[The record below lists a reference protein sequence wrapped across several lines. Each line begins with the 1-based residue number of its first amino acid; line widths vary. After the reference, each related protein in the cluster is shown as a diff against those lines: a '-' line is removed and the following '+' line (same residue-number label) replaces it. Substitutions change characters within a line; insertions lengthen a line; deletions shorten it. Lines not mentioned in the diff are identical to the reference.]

1 MMATKR
7 QGNGASGPVRVHL
20 VVSSP
25 RSSRIYDL
33 EEGQMLL
40 VGRSSEIEVTVDDPM
55 VSRIHTQVERLEK
68 GVAVTDRGSSN
79 GTWVNGK
86 MIAETFVIGPGDEVK
101 LGSTVLTI
109 VEASALPMYRRSVM
123 PHEELMVRFGYE
135 LERARLHGVPMGLIY
150 MDPSVFVASEDRL
163 VSTFMEVMGPGDMLG
178 HAEENEFLV
187 LLPEGSRQRTEGLV
201 RQFLELVLDPT
212 EARKGIGVAV
222 FPDGGMDTA
231 SLLAT
236 ARRTAARREWRRS
249 IAPQPTP
256 DDDARAI
263 TVVEGVSADADPE
276 QSFIAR
282 DPAMRSLIK
291 LAKKVAVADVPVL
304 ITGETGAGKEVLARY
319 VHINSPR
326 KKGPF
331 VKVNCATLPPSVIE
345 SELFGHEKGG
355 FTGADEKRIGFFES
369 GNFGTVMLDEI
380 TELPLSIQAKLL
392 RFLDDFTI
400 TRVGSSKEVL
410 LDVRVLALTNRDV
423 EEEVR
428 TGRFRQDLYYRLSTF
443 VLFVPPLRG
452 RRADIPVLARYFT
465 LRASRRSRRPVPVV
479 TDAYLDR
486 LASHTW
492 PGNVR
497 ELRNVVENSLI
508 RADEDELLPEHL
520 PALRSARDAPP
531 LPNGVAGGV
540 SGTMRQRKEA
550 AEAEEIRKALDSTGG
565 NQTAAAKILGVSRR
579 TLWTKIRQYG
589 IEVKKGG

>member
-1 MMATKR
+1 MATKR
-7 QGNGASGPVRVHL
+7 QNGGANGPVRVHL

-33 EEGQMLL
+33 EEGQTLL
-40 VGRSSEIEVTVDDPM
+40 VGRSSDIDVTVDDPM
-55 VSRIHTQVERLEK
+55 VSRIHTQVERLED

-86 MIAETFVIGPGDEVK
+86 MIEESFAIGPGDEVK

-109 VEASALPMYRRSVM
+109 VEASALPIYRRSVM
-123 PHEELMVRFGYE
+123 PHEEFMVRFGYE

-150 MDPSVFVASEDRL
+150 LDPSVFDASEDRQVATL
-163 VSTFMEVMGPGDMLG
+163 MEVMGPGDMLG
-178 HAEENEFLV
+178 HALEGEFLV

-212 EARKGIGVAV
+212 ESRKGIGVAV
-222 FPDGGMDTA
+222 FPDGGMDTG

-236 ARRTAARREWRRS
+236 ARRTSARREWRRS
-249 IAPQPTP
+249 LAPPP
-256 DDDARAI
+256 VAEDDPQAI
-263 TVVEGVSADADPE
+263 TVVEGVSAEADPE

-282 DPAMRSLIK
+282 DASMRSLIK
-291 LAKKVAVADVPVL
+291 LAKKVAVADVPAL

-326 KKGPF
+326 RKGPF

-369 GNFGTVMLDEI
+369 GNFGTVVLDEI
-380 TELPLSIQAKLL
+380 TELPLSIQVKLL

-400 TRVGSSKEVL
+400 TRVGSSKEIL

-428 TGRFRQDLYYRLSTF
+428 TGRFRQDLFYRLSTF

-452 RRADIPVLARYFT
+452 RRDDIPVLARYFT
-465 LRASRRSRRPVPVV
+465 LRAARRSRQPVPVV
-479 TDAYLDR
+479 TDAYVER
-486 LASHTW
+486 LASHSW

-497 ELRNVVENSLI
+497 ELRNVVESSLI
-508 RADEDELLPEHL
+508 RADGDELLPEHL

-531 LPNGVAGGV
+531 LPNGLAGPG
-540 SGTMRQRKEA
+540 SGTIRQRKEA
-550 AEAEEIRKALDSTGG
+550 AETEEIRKALDSTGG

>member
-1 MMATKR
+1 MATRKNS
-7 QGNGASGPVRVHL
+7 GDANGPVRVHL

-25 RSSRIYDL
+25 RASRIYDL
-33 EEGQMLL
+33 EEGETLL
-40 VGRSSEIEVTVDDPM
+40 VGRSSDIHVTVDDPM
-55 VSRIHTQVERLEK
+55 VSRIHTQVERRED
-68 GVAVTDRGSSN
+68 GVSVMDRGSSN

-86 MIAETFVIGPGDEVK
+86 MIEDRFMIGPGDEVK

-109 VEASALPMYRRSVM
+109 VEASALPAYRRSVM
-123 PHEELMVRFGYE
+123 PHEEFMVRFGYE
-135 LERARLHGVPMGLIY
+135 LERARLHGVPIGLIY
-150 MDPSVFVASEDRL
+150 MDPTVFDSTEERL
-163 VSTFMEVMGPGDMLG
+163 VTTFMEVMGPGDMLG
-178 HAEENEFLV
+178 HAEGGEFLV

-201 RQFLELVLDPT
+201 RQFLELVLDPA
-212 EARKGIGVAV
+212 ESRKGIGVSV

-231 SLLAT
+231 SLL
-236 ARRTAARREWRRS
+236 RTAKRTSAKREWRRS
-249 IAPQPTP
+249 LAPPPSATDEDP
-256 DDDARAI
+256 RAI
-263 TVVEGVSADADPE
+263 TVVEGVSSDADPE

-291 LAKKVAVADVPVL
+291 LAKKVAVADVPAL

-326 KKGPF
+326 MRGPF

-355 FTGADEKRIGFFES
+355 FTGAEDKRIGFFES
-369 GNFGTVMLDEI
+369 GNFGTVVLDEI
-380 TELPLSIQAKLL
+380 TELPLSIQVKLL

-452 RRADIPVLARYFT
+452 RREDIPVLARYFT
-465 LRASRRSRRPVPVV
+465 LRAARRSRQPVPVV
-479 TDAYLDR
+479 SDSYVER

-497 ELRNVVENSLI
+497 ELRNVVEASMI
-508 RADEDELLPEHL
+508 RCEDDELLPEHL
-520 PALRSARDAPP
+520 PAMRSARDAPP

-540 SGTMRQRKEA
+540 PGTIRQRKEA

-589 IEVKKGG
+589 IEFKKGG